1 MTIHHGIVIHDT
13 DNSPRNCNSQRR
25 HCYSFWPISLLS
37 FTHVNALS
45 QRNHLYPFISSK
57 VNDKWL
63 SLSIVEALN
72 CRASALSR
80 SVELSWSFESLKL
93 SHWLTLTSQIL
104 PTIYSPTRVLRFCHS
119 FILFLLFLFPNLVT
133 LMSRGNFQEAT
144 TQWFTPLCFHISPIL
159 TFGKL
164 NERANE

>member
-25 HCYSFWPISLLS
+25 HCYSFWLISLLS

-57 VNDKWL
+57 VNDKSL

-80 SVELSWSFESLKL
+80 SVELNWSFESLKL
-93 SHWLTLTSQIL
+93 SHWLTLTSQNPADYLLSHESTQIL
-104 PTIYSPTRVLRFCHS
+104 PFFYSFPSLSLSKLSYTNEQRELSRSNYTVIHTS
-119 FILFLLFLFPNLVT
+119 LLPHLPHLDIWKAKWK
-133 LMSRGNFQEAT
+133 S
-144 TQWFTPLCFHISPIL
+144 
-159 TFGKL
+159 
-164 NERANE
+164 

>member
-1 MTIHHGIVIHDT
+1 MNGAIVTLASCSTHSKLETQVDFVLSTIGTQTLCLTLNDDDNSPRNCTLLMKIHYGIVIHDT

-57 VNDKWL
+57 VNDKSL

-80 SVELSWSFESLKL
+80 SIEL
-93 SHWLTLTSQIL
+93 
-104 PTIYSPTRVLRFCHS
+104 
-119 FILFLLFLFPNLVT
+119 N
-133 LMSRGNFQEAT
+133 
-144 TQWFTPLCFHISPIL
+144 
-159 TFGKL
+159 
-164 NERANE
+164 